1 MTLARQRRTKLFVM
15 GAVDVVYLVAASLW
29 IGVVLGASW
38 IALRF
43 AMTVRSR
50 RRRINRLLVL
60 IGLGRRGSVGRRGRR
75 QRGRPGFASQAA
87 RILTDLT
94 GAEPRKARRRA

>member
-60 IGLGRRGSVGRRGRR
+60 IGLGRRGRR